1 MATQRRMG
9 GNVNVMNKKLDALLD
24 TLLKIQPEDVK
35 NPKENVKKM
44 NMFKLGNSGYSMTFE
59 NGYTVSVRWHKCI
72 NYVTGRIV
80 GPMEPGLP
88 GLASW
93 RAEIEAIAT
102 DSIDAEVAVLDGAG
116 EFLKTPFNED
126 DTVIGYSTPDD
137 VLKIMEW
144 AAAL

>member
-1 MATQRRMG
+1 MATQRWMG

-24 TLLKIQPEDVK
+24 TLLKLQPEDVK

-72 NYVTGRIV
+72 NYVTGRTV
-80 GPMEPGLP
+80 GPME
-88 GLASW
+88 